1 MPLTRYDIEREIAR
15 HPLWHYEFDLQGVRT
30 PIRQRE
36 WVNRHAQRKRYFF
49 DPLARAGAFRGKRV
63 LDLGCNAGF
72 WALNAVQAGCAEV
85 VGIDARPMHVDQANL
100 VFRAHDVPPER
111 YRFVT
116 GNVFAGD
123 LEALGGPFDIV
134 LCLGLLYHVCK
145 PMELFERIR
154 AVNRDLLVID
164 STVLADPR
172 NIIELR
178 HEPLEDPRMSAD
190 YQLVFLPSPS
200 AVHDMAMASGYSC
213 ATLAPRFDDWEGCDD
228 FRGGDRYAF
237 ICARESDLAGVFTD
251 VIAFSPRP

>member
-1 MPLTRYDIEREIAR
+1 MPLTRDEIEREIAR
-15 HPLWHYEFDLQGVRT
+15 HALWHYEFDLQGVRT

-49 DPLARAGAFRGKRV
+49 DPLARAGVFRGKRV

-72 WALNAVQAGCAEV
+72 WSLNAIEAGCAHV

-100 VFRAHDVPPER
+100 VFRAKGVPQER
-111 YRFVT
+111 YRFVV

-123 LEALGGPFDIV
+123 LETLGGPFDVV

-154 AVNRDLLVID
+154 AVSRDVLVID
-164 STVLADPR
+164 STVLADAR

-200 AVHDMAMASGYSC
+200 AVHDMAVASGYSC
-213 ATLAPRFDDWEGCDD
+213 ATLEPRFDDWEGCDD

-237 ICARESDLAGVFTD
+237 VCARESEPSRAFDN